1 MRATAPV
8 VNEMPEAQAEP
19 AAERP
24 RRLAMVASKGTLDMA
39 YPPLI
44 LATTAAAMGWEVG
57 IFFTFYGLDILH
69 RRRLSRLKVAPV
81 GNPAMPPPL
90 RGLPLKVPDILGA
103 LPGMPTVAT
112 AIMRRWMRQSNMP
125 TIEELLEMAREGG
138 VKLFACATT
147 MGVMGIRQEDLIDG
161 AECAG
166 ATTFL
171 DFAAGADVTLFI

>member
-1 MRATAPV
+1 MRAPATAG
-8 VNEMPEAQAEP
+8 AEVRQEEGRP
-19 AAERP
+19 ATERK

-69 RRRLSRLKVAPV
+69 RKRVSRLRVSPV

-90 RGLPLKVPDILGA
+90 RGVPVKVPDIVGS
-103 LPGMPTVAT
+103 LPGMPGLAT
-112 AIMRRWMRQSNMP
+112 AIMKRWMRQSNMP
-125 TIEELLEMAREGG
+125 TVEELLEVARESG

-147 MGVMGIRQEDLIDG
+147 MGVMGISQEDLVEG

-171 DFAAGADVTLFI
+171 DFASEADVTLFI